1 MRIGPAKQWGKM
13 RDIDDEDKSTEEE
26 GFCTSEF
33 EENDSELLHYLEAN
47 ASFVMAMQATGACS
61 DACYM

>member
-1 MRIGPAKQWGKM
+1 MHIGPAKQWGK
-13 RDIDDEDKSTEEE
+13 RVSQDIDDEDKSTEEE

-33 EENDSELLHYLEAN
+33 EENDSDLLQYLEAN

-61 DACYM
+61 DAC